1 MPDPHDGKPPGM
13 SEPEAAPLV
22 QLGEYQ
28 LLEPLGEGGM
38 GLVYKAIQP
47 GLDRVVALKILPR
60 ELAADAQAVGR
71 FQREMKAVGRLDHPN
86 IVRAYDAREI
96 EGHLVLVMECV
107 EGLDL
112 AELVDR
118 LGPLP
123 VADACEL
130 VRQAAVGLHYAH
142 EHGLVHRDVKP
153 SNLMLGRDG
162 GLKILDLGLALVHA
176 TWLSDVAMTAPG
188 QVVGTPD
195 FLAPEQVSDSH
206 TVDAR
211 ADLYSLGCTLY
222 KLLAGQPPFA
232 DPEYPSALEKI
243 DAHVNEPVP
252 PIRRFRPDVP
262 EPLVAV
268 LDRLLAKVPRDRF
281 ATAGEVADALGPF
294 AAGCDLPRLVS
305 DAERR
310 PKPPKRQAERV
321 IGVHR
326 TATSTTTATPRHR
339 PTERRRPPSPPTAW
353 WRKPRAIAAGLA
365 LLVVAVGLTWA
376 IIRWHA
382 GGGLPIDP
390 AGSGIVVPAPTPPPP
405 PPRPDHVWLLF
416 SWKPESQSGKPDLW
430 LSGPLGK
437 GKLRL
442 THDPDW
448 VDLQPT
454 FSPDGRRIAFL
465 RAESPRGASAIC
477 VCDTDGGNLR
487 QLATARGNEGRLLS
501 PVWVSDSRLY
511 FTRDR
516 KSGGQPDTEIWEV
529 GLDGNDP
536 KPVFRF
542 REALGLDSGAV
553 TDVSPDGQKLAVIA
567 QKGFSPSTA
576 DVYVTDLKGRSRE
589 IVWEDP
595 GDNYADARALWSPDG
610 ERIAWQHHFT
620 RDDPGRGEGDQVVHH
635 GVGLARLGDD
645 GKWVPQLQ
653 EEEDGF
659 VVPIAWS
666 EDSNVLLCARL
677 HDTQAAE
684 CEAQL
689 FLMGR
694 QLRPVRSLFK
704 LDTRWR
710 QTPPW
715 VYCGLGDWALVPGD
729 APLPASEGPGKHT
742 IAEGAYR

>member
-13 SEPEAAPLV
+13 SEPEVTAPV

-38 GLVYKAIQP
+38 GLVTKAVQP
-47 GLDRVVALKILPR
+47 GLDRVVALKILPG
-60 ELAADAQAVGR
+60 ELAGDARAVGR

-86 IVRAYDAREI
+86 IVRAYDARQI

-123 VADACEL
+123 PADACEL
-130 VRQAAVGLHYAH
+130 ARQAALGLHHAH

-162 GLKILDLGLALVHA
+162 SLKILDLGLALVHA

-206 TVDAR
+206 HVDAR

-222 KLLAGQPPFA
+222 KLLSGRPPFA
-232 DPEYPSALEKI
+232 GPEYSSALLKI
-243 DAHVNEPVP
+243 DAHVHEPVP
-252 PIRRFRPDVP
+252 PIRQFCPDVP

-268 LDRLLAKVPRDRF
+268 LDRLLAKAPRDRF
-281 ATAGEVADALGPF
+281 ATAGEVADVLGPL
-294 AAGCDLPRLVS
+294 ATGCNLPRLLA

-310 PKPPKRQAERV
+310 PKLPKRPAERAA
-321 IGVHR
+321 GVRR
-326 TATSTTTATPRHR
+326 TATSTKAATPPNR
-339 PTERRRPPSPPTAW
+339 PPDRPEQPRPSPAWRRR
-353 WRKPRAIAAGLA
+353 PRAIAAGIA
-365 LLVVAVGLTWA
+365 LLVAAVGLTWG
-376 IIRWHA
+376 IVRWHS
-382 GGGLPIDP
+382 GGAPP
-390 AGSGIVVPAPTPPPP
+390 VEPVVNGSVVPVPAPVSP
-405 PPRPDHVWLLF
+405 PPRPDRVWLLF
-416 SWKPESQSGKPDLW
+416 GWKPESQPGKPDLW
-430 LSGPLGK
+430 LAEPSGRH
-437 GKLRL
+437 KLRV
-442 THDPDW
+442 TREPDW
-448 VDLQPT
+448 VDLHPR
-454 FSPDGRRIAFL
+454 FSPNGRRIAFL
-465 RAESPRGASAIC
+465 RAESPHGASAIC
-477 VCDTDGGNLR
+477 VCDLDGGNLR

-516 KSGGQPDTEIWEV
+516 KSGGLPDTEIFEV
-529 GLDGNDP
+529 GFEGGDP

-542 REALGLDSGAV
+542 REALALDSGAV
-553 TDVSPDGQKLAVIA
+553 TDVSPDGQKLVLVA
-567 QKGFSPSTA
+567 QKGFLASTA
-576 DVYVTDLKGRSRE
+576 DVYVSDLKGRSPE

-595 GDNYADARALWSPDG
+595 GDDYADARALWSPDG

-620 RDDPGRGEGDQVVHH
+620 RGDPGRVGGDPLVHL

-645 GKWVPQLQ
+645 GKWVCQLQ
-653 EEEDGF
+653 EERDGF
-659 VVPIAWS
+659 VLPIAWS
-666 EDSNVLLCARL
+666 EDSNCLLCARL
-677 HDTQAAE
+677 HDSRAAA

-689 FLMGR
+689 FLLGR
-694 QLRPVRSLFK
+694 QLRPVRSLFQ

-715 VYCGLGDWALVPGD
+715 VYGCLGDWALVPGD
-729 APLPASEGPGKHT
+729 APLPASDGPG
-742 IAEGAYR
+742 